1 MAITALEK
9 AIIDGVKYNT
19 VKFGDINFG
28 ALGYVVQASPNYE
41 FAEDETEN
49 TRIPGRNGD
58 NIHYTGAYLN
68 TSRIYYLV
76 LKLEEN
82 NDFRNHSEFVRK
94 ANSIVTKLKTIKG
107 YETLQDTFEPE
118 YFRKAIFR
126 SGGVVTNGRDE
137 ILSIQLEFELMPQRW
152 LISGDAEIESGF
164 NNPTSFDALPKIIVS
179 AKAIEYE
186 EANPQ
191 PTSETFEK
199 YKYYIKNDND
209 EYIRS
214 KEYIEDT
221 TYYVGSQFE
230 SETNLTINNQET
242 IVIKW
247 LESMNRR
254 TIIIDSEMQ
263 DCYDVNGN
271 NLNALVGYL
280 SEFPKLLPGTNTI
293 TIQNGTLESV
303 KPRWWTL

>member
-82 NDFRNHSEFVRK
+82 NDFRDHSEFVRK

-152 LISGDAEIESGF
+152 LISGDAEITSGF
-164 NNPTSFDALPKIIVS
+164 NNPTSFDALPLMN
-179 AKAIEYE
+179 IEYSE
-186 EANPQ
+186 E
-191 PTSETFEK
+191 
-199 YKYYIKNDND
+199 
-209 EYIRS
+209 
-214 KEYIEDT
+214 EDT
-221 TYYVGSQFE
+221 EIPDITIIKINKDTSDEQVI
-230 SETNLTINNQET
+230 TIN
-242 IVIKW
+242 W
-247 LESMNRR
+247 LESMNNRK
-254 TIIIDSEMQ
+254 IYIDSEYQ
-263 DCYDVNGN
+263 DCYGPNKE

-280 SEFPKLLPGTNTI
+280 TEFPKLIPGDNTI
-293 TIQNGTLESV
+293 EIQNGTLVSV